1 MNSFEEVVD
10 HFNTQGSL
18 TKVSANELQ
27 SVRSDHAGIPEEYL
41 RFLEV
46 AGYGNLGDIQLYE
59 GPTKA
64 GTVYPNASGRLAD
77 ILLIGDDFQ
86 GYCFGFDPTDS
97 WRIVEVSPRGE
108 IDTTVESEFLS
119 LLDGYMQ

>member
-1 MNSFEEVVD
+1 MSSFEELVD
-10 HFNTQGSL
+10 HFKTEGSL

-27 SVRSDHAGIPEEYL
+27 SICSDFAGIPEEYL

-46 AGYGNLGDIQLYE
+46 AGYGNLGDIQLFE
-59 GPTKA
+59 RPTKP
-64 GTVYPNASGRLAD
+64 GTVYPNASGRLVD

-86 GYCFGFDPTDS
+86 GYCFGFDRTDR

-119 LLDGYMQ
+119 LLDRCMQ

>member
-1 MNSFEEVVD
+1 MSSFEEIVD
-10 HFNTQGSL
+10 HFITEGSL
-18 TKVSANELQ
+18 IKASANELQ
-27 SVRSDHAGIPEEYL
+27 SVRSKYAGIPEEYF

-64 GTVYPNASGRLAD
+64 GTVYSNATGRLAD

-86 GYCFGFDPTDS
+86 GYCFGFDPTDR
-97 WRIVEVSPRGE
+97 WKIVEVSPHGE

-119 LLDGYMQ
+119 LLEGYMQ

>member
-1 MNSFEEVVD
+1 MSSFEELVD
-10 HFNTQGSL
+10 HFNTEGSL
-18 TKVSANELQ
+18 TKVSANELR

-46 AGYGNLGDIQLYE
+46 AGYGSLGEIQLYE
-59 GPTKA
+59 GPTKS
-64 GTVYPNASGRLAD
+64 GTVYPNALGRLMD
-77 ILLIGDDFQ
+77 ILLIGDNFQ
-86 GYCFGFDPTDS
+86 GYCFGFDRTDS

-119 LLDGYMQ
+119 LLDRCMQ

>member
-1 MNSFEEVVD
+1 MSSFGEIVD

-18 TKVSANELQ
+18 TKVPANELQ
-27 SVRSDHAGIPEEYL
+27 SVRSNHAGIPEEYL

-59 GPTKA
+59 GPTKS
-64 GTVYPNASGRLAD
+64 GTVYPNASGRLVN

-86 GYCFGFDPTDS
+86 GYCIGFDRTDR

-108 IDTTVESEFLS
+108 IEPTVESEFLS
-119 LLDGYMQ
+119 LLDRCMQ